1 MMLEVF
7 SVRPPHWYIG
17 ISLWSDA
24 THAIYTCM
32 QTTNNKYY
40 YTFCIIFPNRNKE
53 QFYPFFLSQIKK
65 VQLFKVDTLQF
76 SDTFKPIICSNN
88 YVINTFLLLLYLPFN
103 LRISPFCNF
112 LLLSSS
118 SKRSVYN

>member
-1 MMLEVF
+1 MHIMQVVFISNLASSKCFNVCMRMMLEVF

-32 QTTNNKYY
+32 RTTNNKYY

-88 YVINTFLLLLYLPFN
+88 YVIKHFFVTPLLTL
-103 LRISPFCNF
+103 
-112 LLLSSS
+112 
-118 SKRSVYN
+118 